1 MARMLPF
8 TQIRAGDR
16 REDRAHPQGPHHN
29 YAIQG
34 LYRSGSETEQS
45 SRADSRNSTANRS
58 IGLLGVMWYLLETSR
73 IGDGLE
79 R

>member
-8 TQIRAGDR
+8 TQIRA
-16 REDRAHPQGPHHN
+16 
-29 YAIQG
+29 AIGAKTALIPKVHTITMRFKAFTAQV
-34 LYRSGSETEQS
+34 SETEQS

-58 IGLLGVMWYLLETSR
+58 IGLLGVMWYLFETSR